1 MGFFKALTI
10 IDAVI
15 GLVIVLVTLRA
26 PGAAQ
31 QAGGA
36 AIAIFLV
43 IAPYCI
49 HGVLFRSHIVSQAM
63 RLTAPPPN
71 EKNENSHYYD

>member
-49 HGVLFRSHIVSQAM
+49 HGVLFRSHIASQTM
-63 RLTAPPPN
+63 RLTAPPGN
-71 EKNENSHYYD
+71 ENENSHYYD

>member
-36 AIAIFLV
+36 AIAIFLI

-49 HGVLFRSHIVSQAM
+49 HGVLFRSHIVSQTM
-63 RLTAPPPN
+63 RLTAPPAN
-71 EKNENSHYYD
+71 ENENSHYYD